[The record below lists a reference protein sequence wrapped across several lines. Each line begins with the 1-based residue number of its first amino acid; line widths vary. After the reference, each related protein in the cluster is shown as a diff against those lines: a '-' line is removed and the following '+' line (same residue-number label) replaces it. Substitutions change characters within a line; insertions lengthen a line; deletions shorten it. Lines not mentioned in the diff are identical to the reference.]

1 MNVILWMVCNDGDDD
16 AAIWLN
22 SFYFILLLIST
33 FTTIHFVFFCYAILL
48 VLKGQFP
55 MLICRGKVEPKTA
68 KVLGPLM
75 LTIRVQ
81 VIPNSI
87 PPLGVTFED

>member
-1 MNVILWMVCNDGDDD
+1 MDGVHDDGDDE
-16 AAIWLN
+16 AIFLH
-22 SFYFILLLIST
+22 SFCFIPPLISI
-33 FTTIHFVFFCYAILL
+33 FIALRFVFFCYAILL
-48 VLKGQFP
+48 ALKGRFP
-55 MLICRGKVEPKTA
+55 MLICRGREEPKTA